1 MQGVLLYN
9 TNTIIK
15 NNERGKN
22 MESEKKINIKF
33 NVLAIIAIII
43 FCFAISPKTLQNDT
57 FYTIRIGELI
67 LNNGID
73 MQDHFSWH
81 EDLAYTYPH
90 WAYDTGI
97 YLIYHLGEITGLPDG
112 GMLFVYISTI
122 ILACILGIV
131 IYCINNKVTKN
142 KLVSFVITIATMYFL
157 KDFIAA
163 RAQLV
168 TFILFA
174 LTILFIESFLESKK
188 KGYLL
193 GIVIVSIAV
202 ANIHVAVW
210 PFFFV
215 LFLPYIAEYII
226 AAIAEKNV
234 IARFIVFNR
243 KDIIKNLEKKLTKQT
258 DETKQEALKKKIEQE
273 KQKLIYEEN
282 ELEKVKEKSA
292 QLRERPYKIR
302 VTKNTAVRWIILV
315 MIICAFTGL
324 LTPLGTTP
332 YTYLV
337 KTMQGNTTSNISEH
351 LPLTL
356 YDDKPT
362 MAILVLFL
370 MMLIFT
376 DTKIKLR
383 DLFML
388 AGLVFLS
395 FMSRRQVSMLILIG
409 GFIFSKLLTYLVEKY
424 DPEGCKR
431 FMHFMT
437 TIIGKICTIVFIVLF
452 AIAIYKPKID
462 DPYINSTS
470 YPVAAAD
477 WMLENLDVENIKL
490 YNEYNYG
497 SYLLY
502 RGIPVFIDSRAD
514 LYAPEFNGSENE
526 EGEFEGRDIFS
537 DYINTSSIGIYYER
551 IMEKYE
557 ITHAIVVKKA
567 KLNMFLSRNEDYKEL
582 YSDDNFV
589 IYERNK

>member
-1 MQGVLLYN
+1 MD
-9 TNTIIK
+9 
-15 NNERGKN
+15 
-22 MESEKKINIKF
+22 SEKKKINIKF

-67 LNNGID
+67 VNNGID

-81 EDLAYTYPH
+81 EDLPYTYPH

-112 GMLFVYISTI
+112 GMLFIYISTI
-122 ILACILGIV
+122 VFACILGIL
-131 IYCINNKVTKN
+131 IYCINNKLTKN
-142 KLVSFVITIATMYFL
+142 KLVSFVITIAAMYLL

-174 LTILFIESFLESKK
+174 LTILFIENFLETKK
-188 KGYLL
+188 KGYLVGL
-193 GIVIVSIAV
+193 VLISIII
-202 ANIHVAVW
+202 ANLHVAVW

-215 LFLPYIAEYII
+215 LFMPYIAEYII
-226 AAIAEKNV
+226 AAIAEKNI
-234 IARFIVFNR
+234 IARFMVFNR
-243 KDIIKNLEKKLTKQT
+243 KDIVKNLEKKLAKET
-258 DETKQEALKKKIEQE
+258 DETKQEVL
-273 KQKLIYEEN
+273 KQKLEKAKGNLSLEEQRF
-282 ELEKVKEKSA
+282 EKIKERTIE
-292 QLRERPYKIR
+292 LREKPYKIK
-302 VTKNTAVRWIILV
+302 VTKNTAVRWLVLV

-324 LTPLGTTP
+324 LTPLGDTP
-332 YTYLV
+332 YTYLI
-337 KTMQGNTTSNISEH
+337 KTMQGNTTASISEH

-356 YDDKPT
+356 YNDKET

-376 DTKIKLR
+376 DVKIKLR

-409 GFIFSKLLTYLVEKY
+409 GFVFSKLLTYLVEKY
-424 DPEGCKR
+424 DAEGCKK
-431 FMHFMT
+431 FVKFMT
-437 TIIGKICTIVFIVLF
+437 TIIGKGCTIAFIILF
-452 AIAIYKPKID
+452 SIAIYKPKID
-462 DPYINSTS
+462 NPYINSAS

-477 WMLENLDVENIKL
+477 WMLENLDVENIRL

-497 SYLLY
+497 SYLLF

-514 LYAPEFNGSENE
+514 LYAPEFNGSKNE
-526 EGEFEGRDIFS
+526 EGKYEGRDIFS
-537 DYINTSSIGIYYER
+537 DYINTSSIGTYYET
-551 IMEKYE
+551 IMEKYD
-557 ITHAIVVKKA
+557 ITHVIVVKKA
-567 KLNMFLSRNEDYKEL
+567 KLNMFLSKDDNYTEL
-582 YSDDNFV
+582 YSDNNFI
-589 IYERNK
+589 IYERNI